1 MRRSVVVFFAC
12 ALACGGSSKAPRKLV
27 LLHTNDEHSHL
38 IGLGPEVDDF
48 PVPAAPGSGV
58 KGGASRRATVLKA
71 ERAAAAAAGADS
83 LTVSAGDNMM
93 GTLAQIAATTISA
106 DYRVMKVLGY
116 DLTTLGNHEFDYG
129 PAGLALI
136 LDAANADVAGLPKGL
151 PPIVASNIHFSGGS
165 ADSLLAARY
174 DALNTDPSRPIH
186 GKYVLTTPGGLKV
199 GFIGIMGAD
208 AAAVAPA
215 AAPVTFS
222 VAAGTTADNQLASL
236 AQIYDDVQPL
246 VNSLRRDD
254 KVDLVVALS
263 HSGADPANP
272 ARSEDLAIA
281 QNVSGLDVIV
291 SGHSHTDFPATLVTN
306 RYDGRSVLVQQAGRF
321 GDTVGRIA
329 LTVNGDRS
337 VTFDTAGS
345 KLIPVTDATAPADT
359 VINTIVGTTIGAL
372 EQQNL
377 PGQSFSYLQYTLGEI
392 LAAAP
397 PAPSGLGSY
406 YNFPLVTLPFDVDN
420 AGKLRETALID
431 LSADAQLAAANQV
444 APTELAVEAAGV
456 VRVPALRKG
465 KTGKL
470 GFADLFSAVPLGGS
484 PPPNGNGTP
493 GYPLCRFGIYLAEV
507 KAAFEV
513 TAGYAYT
520 GHDDLYVVPA
530 GFRFQYDLGRPAFN
544 PNGSP
549 LDAANGR
556 VTRMWQL
563 TPAALAAGT
572 YDGDANYEVVFD
584 ASLDAAHSLPG
595 YPGWAPSAR
604 GNPLRLVRAAAS
616 LYIAAFA
623 TFAGVKLKALHD
635 TMPGLSDG
643 VPVPGNDP
651 TRTIL
656 KRPLP
661 PPGNTEIKQWE
672 ALGGYLHA
680 LGTMPARYDKNDAAT
695 VLPRRAICTG
705 ATAVSGNCSH

>member
-1 MRRSVVVFFAC
+1 MSRSVVVLFALV
-12 ALACGGSSKAPRKLV
+12 LACGGSSKAPRKLV

-38 IGLGPEVDDF
+38 LGLGPEVDDF
-48 PVPAAPGSGV
+48 PVPAAPRSGV
-58 KGGASRRATVLKA
+58 KGGASRRATVLRS
-71 ERAAAAAAGADS
+71 ERAAATAAGADS

-93 GTLAQIAATTISA
+93 GTLVQIAATSLSA

-129 PAGLALI
+129 PTGLALI
-136 LDAANADVAGLPKGL
+136 LDAANADVGGLPKGL
-151 PPIVASNIHFSGGS
+151 PPIVATNIHFSGTSGDRS
-165 ADSLLAARY
+165 LADRY
-174 DALNTDPSRPIH
+174 DRLNSDPSKPIH
-186 GKYVLTTPGGLKV
+186 GKYVITTPGGLRV

-222 VAAGTTADNQLASL
+222 LPTGQTADNRIAAL
-236 AQIYDDVQPL
+236 AQIFSDVQP
-246 VNSLRRDD
+246 VVDSLRRDD

-263 HSGADPANP
+263 HGGADLLNP
-272 ARSEDLAIA
+272 SKSEDLAIA

-291 SGHSHTDFPATLVTN
+291 SGHSHTDFPATLVKN

-321 GDTVGRIA
+321 GDTVGRIS

-337 VTFDTAGS
+337 ITFDTAGS
-345 KLIPVTDATAPADT
+345 KLIAVTDEISPADAS
-359 VINTIVGTTIGAL
+359 INAIVQTTIGAL
-372 EQQNL
+372 EQQNI
-377 PGQSFSYLQYTLGEI
+377 PNQSFSFLQYTLGEI
-392 LAAAP
+392 LAGAP
-397 PAPSGLGSY
+397 PAFTGLGSY
-406 YNFPLVTLPFDVDN
+406 YNFPLVALPFDVDN
-420 AGKLRETALID
+420 TGKLQETELID
-431 LSADAQLAAANQV
+431 LSADAQLAAANLGGLT
-444 APTELAVEAAGV
+444 TELAVEAAGV
-456 VRVPALRKG
+456 VRTPALRKG

-470 GFADLFSAVPLGGS
+470 GFADLFAAVPLGGS
-484 PPPNGNGTP
+484 PVSGTP

-520 GHDDLYVVPA
+520 GHEDLFVVPA
-530 GFRFQYDLGRPAFN
+530 GFRFHYDLGRPAFN
-544 PNGSP
+544 PNGNP
-549 LDAANGR
+549 LDPANGR
-556 VTRMWQL
+556 VTMMEQL
-563 TPAALAAGT
+563 TPAALLAGT

-584 ASLDAAHSLPG
+584 SSLDAGHSLPG
-595 YPGWAPSAR
+595 YPGWAKSAR
-604 GNPLRLVRAAAS
+604 GNPLRLVRVASS

-635 TMPGLSDG
+635 TMPTLADG

-651 TRTIL
+651 TLTIL
-656 KRPLP
+656 KRPAP
-661 PPGNTEIKQWE
+661 NDTEIKQWE

-680 LGTMPARYDKNDAAT
+680 LGAMPSRYDRNDPAT

-705 ATAVSGNCSH
+705 ATAVGGNCSH

>member
-1 MRRSVVVFFAC
+1 MSRSVVVLFALV
-12 ALACGGSSKAPRKLV
+12 LACGGSSKAPRKLV

-38 IGLGPEVDDF
+38 LGLGPEVDDF
-48 PVPAAPGSGV
+48 PVPAAPRSGV
-58 KGGASRRATVLKA
+58 KGGASRRATVLRS
-71 ERAAAAAAGADS
+71 ERAAATAAGADS

-93 GTLAQIAATTISA
+93 GTLVQIAATSLSA

-129 PAGLALI
+129 PTGLALI
-136 LDAANADVAGLPKGL
+136 LDAANADVGGLPKGL
-151 PPIVASNIHFSGGS
+151 PPIVATNIHFSGTSGDRS
-165 ADSLLAARY
+165 LADRY
-174 DALNTDPSRPIH
+174 DRLNSDPSKPIH
-186 GKYVLTTPGGLKV
+186 GKYVITTPGGLRV

-222 VAAGTTADNQLASL
+222 LPTGQTADNRIAAL
-236 AQIYDDVQPL
+236 AQIFSDVQP
-246 VNSLRRDD
+246 VVDSLRRDD

-263 HSGADPANP
+263 HGGADLLNP
-272 ARSEDLAIA
+272 SKSEDLAIA

-291 SGHSHTDFPATLVTN
+291 SGHSHTDFPATLVKN

-345 KLIPVTDATAPADT
+345 KLIAVTDSIAPADAT
-359 VINTIVGTTIGAL
+359 INTIVGTTIGAL

-377 PGQSFSYLQYTLGEI
+377 PGLSFSFLKYTLAEI
-392 LAAAP
+392 LAGAP
-397 PAPSGLGSY
+397 PAYAGLGSY
-406 YNFPLVTLPFDVDN
+406 YNAPLVTLPFDVDN
-420 AGKLRETALID
+420 AGKLQETALID
-431 LSADAQLAAANQV
+431 LTADAQLAAANQV
-444 APTELAVEAAGV
+444 APTEIAVEAAGV
-456 VRVPALRKG
+456 VRTPALRKG

-470 GFADLFSAVPLGGS
+470 GFADLFTAVPLGGS

-520 GHDDLYVVPA
+520 GHDDLYVVPS
-530 GFRFQYDLGRPAFN
+530 GFRFQYDMGRTAFN

-549 LDAANGR
+549 LDPANGR
-556 VTRMWQL
+556 VTKMWQL

-604 GNPLRLVRAAAS
+604 GNPLRLVRVAAS
-616 LYIAAFA
+616 LYIATFA

-635 TMPGLSDG
+635 TMPGLADG
-643 VPVPGNDP
+643 VPVPGNDA
-651 TRTIL
+651 TLTIL
-656 KRPLP
+656 RRPLP
-661 PPGNTEIKQWE
+661 APNNTEIKEWE
-672 ALGGYLHA
+672 ALGGYVHA
-680 LGTMPARYDKNDAAT
+680 LGTLPSRYDKNDAAT

-705 ATAVSGNCSH
+705 ATAVNGNCSH